1 MMKKALSI
9 QSVILIFATL
19 IAIALTIY
27 VGGIGAVSSAF
38 YWNTTLVNI
47 TFIGDAFFAFCV
59 AFFLLFFFNKKS
71 IALKL
76 LIVILVSL
84 TITQVI
90 KNVFSGLPTQF
101 FFEDGVLLNSSEV
114 LFNRNIISSHTAIA
128 FTLAGFL
135 VLHTKILFLKV
146 IAFALAIIV
155 ALTRMELVGDSLLA
169 LELGLLPA
177 TVALIYL
184 YNMKYKKEIS
194 KKIYYYKS
202 RKETTAS
209 DGKQFLRV

>member
-9 QSVILIFATL
+9 QSVILILATL

-27 VGGIGAVSSAF
+27 IGGFGADSSAF
-38 YWNTTLVNI
+38 YWNCVLINI
-47 TFIGDAFFAFCV
+47 TFIGDAFFAFGL

-76 LIVILVSL
+76 LIVVLISL

-90 KNVFSGLPTQF
+90 KNLFSGLQPQL
-101 FFEDGVLLNSSEV
+101 FFEEGVLQNSGETF
-114 LFNRNIISSHTAIA
+114 FNRNVISSHTAIA

-135 VLHTKILFLKV
+135 VLHTKILFLKI

-155 ALTRMELVGDSLLA
+155 ALTGMELVGYSLLA
-169 LELGLLPA
+169 LSLGLLPA

-184 YNMKYKKEIS
+184 YSLKYKREIG

-209 DGKQFLRV
+209 VGKQFLRV